1 MREGNFPEL
10 SHNANRIL
18 EKRYLRKDE
27 KGNIVETP
35 DDMFRRV
42 AKNVAAVNSQ
52 YDDGR
57 SVEAESAEFYRM
69 MRGLEFLPN
78 SPALMNAGTE
88 IQQLAACFVIPVED
102 SIESIYD
109 AVKYAA
115 IIHQSGGGTGF
126 SFSRLRP
133 EGDIVKS
140 TGGIASGP
148 VSFMRVFDAAT
159 EAIKQGGRR
168 RGASMGVLNVD
179 HPDVERFIHSKEDLS
194 SLSNFNISVSVTD
207 DFIEKARKGLEYD
220 LVNPRSGE
228 AVGKLNA
235 AEVLEDI
242 CRMAWK
248 TGDPGLIFIDAVNRA
263 NPTPGLGNIEAT
275 NPCGEVPLLP
285 YEACNLGSINL
296 DRITL
301 KDDGAYRLDWQRLRD
316 LVDAGIRFLDNV
328 IDASRYPLPQTRDI
342 VSKNRK
348 IGLGIMGYAD
358 ALIKLDMAYGSE
370 ESLAFADKVITFI
383 KEEAERT
390 TRRIGMERGDF
401 PNIGK
406 SVHKFPRRNATVLSI
421 APTGTISMIAGC
433 SSGIE
438 PLYAIS
444 YVKHVLDGEHL
455 LEVNPEFIRIAKERG
470 FYSKEL
476 IRSLSVKYSIKDAQQ
491 IPQDIRRVFLTSYD
505 VSPERQVEVQAAFQ
519 RHVDNAVSK
528 TINLPETSTPEDVK
542 TIYLEAFEK
551 GCKGITV
558 YREGSKAGQVLTTIE
573 DQTTCP
579 ECGNYLRVEE
589 GAFVCRVCG
598 YSSK

>member
-1 MREGNFPEL
+1 MREGDFPEL
-10 SHNANRIL
+10 SHNAIQIL

-27 KGNIVETP
+27 KGKVIETP
-35 DDMFRRV
+35 DEMFRRV
-42 AKNVAAVNSQ
+42 ADNVASVNSQ
-52 YDDGR
+52 YNDGR
-57 SVEAESAEFYRM
+57 SVEDESAEFCRM
-69 MRGLEFLPN
+69 MRRLEFLPN
-78 SPALMNAGTE
+78 SPTLMNAGTE

-148 VSFMRVFDAAT
+148 VSFMKVFDAAT

-168 RGASMGVLNVD
+168 RGASMGVLRVD

-207 DFIEKARKGLEYD
+207 DFMERAEKGLEYG
-220 LVNPRSGE
+220 LVNPRTGE
-228 AVGKLNA
+228 VVGKLNA
-235 AEVLEDI
+235 KDVLDDI

-248 TGDPGLIFIDAVNRA
+248 TGDPGLIFIDTVNRM
-263 NPTPGLGNIEAT
+263 NPTPALGDIETT

-296 DRITL
+296 DRITIEE
-301 KDDGAYRLDWQRLRD
+301 KGGYQLDWERLRD

-328 IDASRYPLPQTRDI
+328 IDASKYPLPQTTEM
-342 VSKNRK
+342 VKKNRK
-348 IGLGIMGYAD
+348 IGLGIMGFSD
-358 ALIKLDMAYGSE
+358 VLMKLGIPYGSD
-370 ESLAFADKVITFI
+370 ESLAFAEKLVIFI

-390 TRRIGMERGDF
+390 TRRIGKERGDF
-401 PNIGK
+401 PNIGESRHK
-406 SVHKFPRRNATVLSI
+406 SPRRNATVLSI
-421 APTGTISMIAGC
+421 APTGTISMIADC

-444 YVKHVLDGEHL
+444 YAKHVLDGEHL
-455 LEVNPEFIRIAKERG
+455 LEVNREFIRVAKKRG
-470 FYSKEL
+470 FYSEEL
-476 IRSLSVKYSIKDAQQ
+476 MRSLSVMHSIQNVDSIPKDVR
-491 IPQDIRRVFLTSYD
+491 DVFLTAYD
-505 VSPERQVEVQAAFQ
+505 VAPERQVETQAVFQ
-519 RHVDNAVSK
+519 KHVDNAVSK
-528 TINLPETSTPEDVK
+528 TISLPEASTPDDVK
-542 TIYLEAFEK
+542 AIYLEAFK
-551 GCKGITV
+551 LCCKGITV
-558 YREGSKAGQVLTTIE
+558 YREGSKAGQVLTTIG
-573 DQTTCP
+573 DQATCP